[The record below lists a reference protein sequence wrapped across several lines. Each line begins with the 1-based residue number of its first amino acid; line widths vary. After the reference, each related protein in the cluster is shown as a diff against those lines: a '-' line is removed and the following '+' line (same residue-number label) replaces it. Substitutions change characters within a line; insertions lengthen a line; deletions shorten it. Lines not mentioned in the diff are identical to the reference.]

1 MQILLPL
8 FSLFFGITS
17 LGIILSNDFFSHK
30 KDEKESP
37 LSGHD
42 ELVIA
47 CFALLRI
54 SRRKLDH
61 YKRLFLTYV
70 LHLFVRALRLFD
82 KFTSFLYVKLRHA
95 FMKNA
100 VKNKS
105 TVPFFWEYLKT
116 YKQEID
122 KEKERAKSK
131 KQNQ

>member
-8 FSLFFGITS
+8 FSLFFGVTS
-17 LGIILSNDFFSHK
+17 LGIILSNDFLTHK
-30 KDEKESP
+30 KKGSESS

-54 SRRKLDH
+54 SRRKLDY
-61 YKRLFLTYV
+61 YKRLFLTYL
-70 LHLFVRALRLFD
+70 LHLFVRVLRLFD
-82 KFTSFLYVKLRHA
+82 KLTSYLYIKLRHA

-122 KEKERAKSK
+122 REKEISEKEED
-131 KQNQ
+131 

>member
-8 FSLFFGITS
+8 FSLFFGVTS
-17 LGIILSNDFFSHK
+17 LGIILSNDFLAHK
-30 KDEKESP
+30 KEEGDSP

-61 YKRLFLTYV
+61 YKRLFLTYL
-70 LHLFVRALRLFD
+70 LHLFVRVLRLFD

-95 FMKNA
+95 FIKNA

-116 YKQEID
+116 YKQEMD
-122 KEKERAKSK
+122 REKELAEKEED
-131 KQNQ
+131 

>member
-8 FSLFFGITS
+8 FSLFFGVTS
-17 LGIILSNDFFSHK
+17 LGIILSNNFPAHK
-30 KDEKESP
+30 KEEGDSP

-61 YKRLFLTYV
+61 YKRLFLTYL
-70 LHLFVRALRLFD
+70 LHLFVRVLRLFD

-95 FMKNA
+95 FIKNA

-116 YKQEID
+116 YKQEMD
-122 KEKERAKSK
+122 REKELAEKEED
-131 KQNQ
+131 

>member
-8 FSLFFGITS
+8 FSLFFGVTS
-17 LGIILSNDFFSHK
+17 LGIILSNNFLAHK
-30 KDEKESP
+30 KEERDSP

-61 YKRLFLTYV
+61 YKRLFLTYL
-70 LHLFVRALRLFD
+70 LHLFVRVLRLFD

-116 YKQEID
+116 YKQEMD
-122 KEKERAKSK
+122 REKELAE
-131 KQNQ
+131 KQED